1 MPFFMSNPTG
11 ITWLVAGLGNPDRKY
26 QNTRHNAGFIAIDEV
41 ARQLGVSIDRKKFD
55 ALVVDVSLAGQRVLL
70 MKPQTYMN
78 LSGVSIE
85 KAASFYKIP
94 PEQVLV
100 IFDDISL
107 EPGKIRIRRK
117 GSHGGHN
124 GIRSIID
131 YLQSDNFPR
140 VKLGVGERPNPNFD
154 LADWVLSVFT
164 QEERKALD
172 DAASH
177 CKEIAELTIQG
188 NIEQAMNLYNS

>member
-55 ALVVDVSLAGQRVLL
+55 ALVADVSLAGQRVLL

-164 QEERKALD
+164 QEDRKALD

>member
-55 ALVVDVSLAGQRVLL
+55 ALVADVSLAGQRVLL

>member
-55 ALVVDVSLAGQRVLL
+55 ALVADVSLAGQRVLL

-94 PEQVLV
+94 PEQVLI